1 MEQLKLNL
9 AIEYQGEQIP
19 PLALNPDVISR
30 LSKLR
35 KKVFVFDSSEADEKA
50 FKQRIVDYL
59 EGKAEHT
66 LTKTLWYIVW
76 ERNEKGLYGKY
87 TYFNEYVQ
95 RVYLDKNFF
104 EWAKL
109 MCQILN
115 EELARLDELNG

>member
-1 MEQLKLNL
+1 MEQLQLDL
-9 AIEYQGEQIP
+9 EIEYQTKRLP

-30 LSKLR
+30 LSKLE
-35 KKVFVFDSSEADEKA
+35 KKVFVFDSSEADKKA

-59 EGKAEHT
+59 ESKADDT
-66 LTKTLWYIVW
+66 LTKTIWNIVW
-76 ERNEKGLYGKY
+76 ERNDEGRYLKY
-87 TYFNEYVQ
+87 CDFNEYRQ